1 VQLKR
6 PRCALRSHGQPVDPL
21 DRLDAAPRDDAQ
33 HQLLRELAERR
44 LVVEALV
51 VERSSWRHGIGT
63 QLMRAV
69 EDWASARGATLS
81 SVDTY
86 VHSPVSMPF
95 YEQGMGYAQRRVTFQ
110 KRLPGR

>member
-1 VQLKR
+1 M
-6 PRCALRSHGQPVDPL
+6 
-21 DRLDAAPRDDAQ
+21 
-33 HQLLRELAERR
+33 
-44 LVVEALV
+44 VEALV